1 MLKLLY
7 SSFDELYLNT
17 ADNYLASFI
26 KDNQREM
33 EEMVKEANETDD
45 ANTFYAFCMELL
57 VDYDFDDFPCGCV
70 YYICENLYHAYI
82 KANPDE
88 GKQFINNI
96 MHIMHNMY
104 PLLREEATEIFAD
117 NLGICEV
124 AHPEYSGIV
133 LTGKDSV
140 PEEWKREIKAT
151 CANYGA
157 YCHATM
163 SWLNSH
169 IYNGSGYNYSVPE
182 YIDVYIYA
190 DNKGTA
196 RRAAEAVNN
205 LCLVWA

>member
-1 MLKLLY
+1 MLELY
-7 SSFDELYLNT
+7 SSFDKLYLHIKNN
-17 ADNYLASFI
+17 ALAKFVGEW
-26 KDNQREM
+26 QREM
-33 EEMVKEANETDD
+33 KEMAERGDEDD
-45 ANTFYAFCMELL
+45 SAAIFYAFCMELL
-57 VDYDFDDFPCGCV
+57 TDSNTEREIPSEAYS
-70 YYICENLYHAYI
+70 ICRDLLHAYR
-82 KANPDE
+82 KCPTE

-104 PLLREEATEIFAD
+104 PSLREEATEIFAD

-124 AHPEYSGIV
+124 AHPAYSGII

-169 IYNGSGYNYSVPE
+169 VYNGSGYNYSVPE
-182 YIDVYIYA
+182 YIDVFIYA

-205 LCLVWA
+205 LCFVWA